1 MVMTAC
7 RSTIPT
13 TADMNRYYQMAEKK
27 AQLQIAHVDDRRDR
41 GEISQEDRDQKVE
54 NIRASI
60 TTQASDMAWSRHALV
75 DAQKVSMG
83 VPTGDHPV
91 QVAAPGKGGGGGF
104 YRPAGSTGSG
114 YQGAGAFSQQSYQPG
129 SMVESMRP
137 NRSF

>member
-13 TADMNRYYQMAEKK
+13 TADMNRYYQEAEKR
-27 AQLQIAHVDDRRDR
+27 AQMQIARVDDRLNR
-41 GEISQEDRDQKVE
+41 GEISQADRDQKVE
-54 NIRASI
+54 YIRASI

-91 QVAAPGKGGGGGF
+91 QVAAPGKGGAGGF

-114 YQGAGAFSQQSYQPG
+114 YQGAGAFSSPGSQPG
-129 SMVESMRP
+129 SMIEAMRP
-137 NRSF
+137 SRVF